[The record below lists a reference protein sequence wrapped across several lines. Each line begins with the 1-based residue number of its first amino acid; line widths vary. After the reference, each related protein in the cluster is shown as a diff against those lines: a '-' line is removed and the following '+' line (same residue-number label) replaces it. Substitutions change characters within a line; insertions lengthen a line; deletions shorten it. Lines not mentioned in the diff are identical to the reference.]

1 MLGDR
6 TMFDLILGK
15 NKQYC
20 DHVTRRQSL
29 TMGSSTI
36 LGGLSL
42 PAILQLQSLAADNRA
57 ASAKSCIFIMLEGG
71 PSHIDMWD
79 LKPQATKEIRGLF
92 QPISTIVPV
101 TQISCLL

>member
-1 MLGDR
+1 
-6 TMFDLILGK
+6 MFDLILGK

-42 PAILQLQSLAADNRA
+42 PAILQLQSLAVETDHE
-57 ASAKSCIFIMLEGG
+57 FPLW
-71 PSHIDMWD
+71 P
-79 LKPQATKEIRGLF
+79 KPY
-92 QPISTIVPV
+92 
-101 TQISCLL
+101 